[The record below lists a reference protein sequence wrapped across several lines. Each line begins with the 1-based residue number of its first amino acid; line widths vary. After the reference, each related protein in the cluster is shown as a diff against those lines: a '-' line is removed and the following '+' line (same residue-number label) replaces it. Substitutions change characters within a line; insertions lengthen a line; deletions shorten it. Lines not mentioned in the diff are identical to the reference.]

1 MRVMQQCPDKIQA
14 KKREQAKVRGGGWR
28 GAERERGWIL
38 ERQDV
43 TRSCLPSPLESSEAL
58 KWHKAV
64 SQYVFFFLLRVYSFH
79 HTL

>member
-14 KKREQAKVRGGGWR
+14 KKREQAKVRGGGGWR

-43 TRSCLPSPLESSEAL
+43 TRSCLPSPL
-58 KWHKAV
+58 
-64 SQYVFFFLLRVYSFH
+64 
-79 HTL
+79 